1 MMSIWIIL
9 KKRTLRNVI
18 CGRRQGGKLEMTEIK
33 YLVWIWKRSFL
44 GFYYKAPV
52 VRTAHTDMQTARRL
66 GRRFTIEDLMRPNHS
81 MQTDINLKEAT
92 A

>member
-1 MMSIWIIL
+1 
-9 KKRTLRNVI
+9 
-18 CGRRQGGKLEMTEIK
+18 MTEIK

-66 GRRFTIEDLMRPNHS
+66 GRRFTIEDLMRPNNP